1 MLGTQGIGSP
11 AGFLLPTSE
20 PIALPDRPGA
30 TVKPVSAA
38 RAAEAAKEM
47 EATFLAL
54 LLKQMRESLDS
65 EDGGGLFPGDTGDVQ
80 GGLFDMFMSRH
91 LAEAGGVGMA
101 TAIASQLQG
110 PTTKTNT
117 DAPALAPR
125 GYAAG
130 SARR

>member
-11 AGFLLPTSE
+11 AGFLLPVAE
-20 PIALPDRPGA
+20 PIPLPDRPGA
-30 TVKPVSAA
+30 TVIPVSAA

-54 LLKQMRESLDS
+54 LLKQMRESLDT
-65 EDGGGLFPGDTGDVQ
+65 EEGGGLFPGDTGDVQ
-80 GGLFDMFMSRH
+80 GGLFDLFMSRH

-101 TAIASQLQG
+101 LALANQLQG
-110 PTTKTNT
+110 PPPKTHT

-125 GYAAG
+125 GYATG

>member
-11 AGFLLPTSE
+11 VGFLLPTNE

-38 RAAEAAKEM
+38 RAAEAGKEM

-101 TAIASQLQG
+101 AALASQLQG
-110 PTTKTNT
+110 PTPKTHT

-125 GYAAG
+125 GYATGA
-130 SARR
+130 ARR

>member
-1 MLGTQGIGSP
+1 MPGTQGIGSP
-11 AGFLLPTSE
+11 GTFLLPVAE
-20 PIALPDRPGA
+20 QMPLPDRPGA

-91 LAEAGGVGMA
+91 LADAGGVGMA
-101 TAIASQLQG
+101 TALANQLQG
-110 PTTKTNT
+110 PPPKTDT

-130 SARR
+130 PARR